1 MQDFEVTEPVQ
12 IETTLE
18 KVMDPAIE
26 TIIDPCIVE
35 EAIIPAHPLEAPHVA
50 QTEMV
55 QSNEETATANETE
68 DSNEQKNE

>member
-1 MQDFEVTEPVQ
+1 MKLHLQDFEVTEPAQ

-18 KVMDPAIE
+18 KVMEPAIE
-26 TIIDPCIVE
+26 TIIDPVIVE

-55 QSNEETATANETE
+55 AKQRRNRNR
-68 DSNEQKNE
+68 NRNRRLQ